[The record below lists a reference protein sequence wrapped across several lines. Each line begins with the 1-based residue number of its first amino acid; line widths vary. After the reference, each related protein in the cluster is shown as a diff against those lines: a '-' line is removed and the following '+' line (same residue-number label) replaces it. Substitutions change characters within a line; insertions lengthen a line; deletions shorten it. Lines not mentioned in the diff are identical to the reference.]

1 MFAGTYCLLKGDF
14 VLKYGENYIMYADGY
29 DAGERRKYLPKSLR
43 RWEVID
49 SILRSGIAKS
59 LRA

>member
-43 RWEVID
+43 R
-49 SILRSGIAKS
+49 
-59 LRA
+59 